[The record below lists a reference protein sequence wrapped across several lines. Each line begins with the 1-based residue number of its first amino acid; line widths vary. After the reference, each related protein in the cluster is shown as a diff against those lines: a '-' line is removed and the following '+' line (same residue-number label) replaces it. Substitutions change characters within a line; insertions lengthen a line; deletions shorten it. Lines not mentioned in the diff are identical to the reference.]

1 MTDEHF
7 YLKNDSTGTGGFII
21 NLTGLEPSTTYFVQS
36 YARNCVGIALGNII
50 SFTTLPTVKTL
61 EATNMSTTGGTL
73 NGYVYTNGL
82 STTVT
87 FEYGTT
93 SSYGNIAT
101 ASQSPVSGN
110 TNVRTDISGLT
121 EGTNYH
127 FRVKAEN
134 SGGTV
139 YGNDITFKTLG
150 LQAPVVTTEFATNLS
165 TPRAT
170 LNGSINANG
179 LSTAITFEYGTSTD
193 YGSTV
198 TSAQSPLSGNIVTA
212 VSADITDLTAGI
224 TYHFRVKAENS
235 DGTVFGNDLEF
246 TASSC
251 SQFPTVTTLQA
262 THQAGGGWELH
273 GIVNPNG
280 SNTTVHFACKIGRG
294 TLFVDATQSP
304 VAGDTNTKVSAL
316 FPLWIGGHGS
326 TCYCTLVANNACGSV
341 KGNTID
347 FIP

>member
-1 MTDEHF
+1 
-7 YLKNDSTGTGGFII
+7 LKNDSTGTGGFII

-73 NGYVYTNGL
+73 NGNVFANDL

-93 SSYGNIAT
+93 TSYGNVAT
-101 ASQSPVSGN
+101 ASQSPVTGN
-110 TNVRTDISGLT
+110 TNVSTDISGLT

-165 TPRAT
+165 TPVAT

-179 LSTAITFEYGTSTD
+179 LSTTVTFEYGTSTD

-198 TSAQSPLSGNIVTA
+198 TAAQSPLSGNMVTT
-212 VSADITDLTAGI
+212 VSADITDLTAGS

-235 DGTVFGNDLEF
+235 EGTVYGNDLEF

-251 SQFPTVTTLQA
+251 SQVPTVTTLQA
-262 THQAGGGWELH
+262 THQVGGGWTLH

-280 SNTTVHFACKIGRG
+280 LNTTVSFYYKYGRG
-294 TLFVDATQSP
+294 GGHVAAIQSP
-304 VAGDTNTKVSAL
+304 VAGYTNTIVSAQVVL
-316 FPLWIGGHGS
+316 SGGYGI
-326 TCYCTLVANNACGSV
+326 TCYCTVYAKNACGTVS
-341 KGNTID
+341 GNTIH